1 MGGGEVNVQS
11 EIEALTAKLRPSG
24 SGSLLDRFKNVKPP
38 RAQDFAY
45 LHDPDLLH
53 RLTPVVVGEEDD
65 DAPEPVKAKR
75 KRAPNPAR
83 YIRQARKAGERG
95 PVRVE
100 VIDEEGRRVIVT
112 SSNEPDATL
121 DHADEAER
129 AWLERIAANAT
140 H

>member
-1 MGGGEVNVQS
+1 MGGGKVNVQS

-75 KRAPNPAR
+75 KRKNAAYAAAKSGQLPSIKFGGKIVVPTAR
-83 YIRQARKAGERG
+83 LKRLLGIE
-95 PVRVE
+95 
-100 VIDEEGRRVIVT
+100 DT
-112 SSNEPDATL
+112 
-121 DHADEAER
+121 
-129 AWLERIAANAT
+129 AA
-140 H
+140 